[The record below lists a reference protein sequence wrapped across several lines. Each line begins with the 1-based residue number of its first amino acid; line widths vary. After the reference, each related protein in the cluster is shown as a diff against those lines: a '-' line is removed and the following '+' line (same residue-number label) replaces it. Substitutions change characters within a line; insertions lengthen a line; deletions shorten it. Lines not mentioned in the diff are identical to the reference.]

1 MGPWEGAK
9 VREIAVRSRYSS
21 IRETVV
27 VGTRVVVMEVVRV
40 AQFWIYFEDQSQHG
54 MLMD

>member
-1 MGPWEGAK
+1 MGPWESAK
-9 VREIAVRSRYSS
+9 VREIAVRSGYSS

>member
-1 MGPWEGAK
+1 MGPWESAK